1 MITFFLQM
9 RRTLRVLWS
18 IFKDDETRG
27 IAGVTAVLVLSGTLF
42 YANVEHFTY
51 LDALYFSF
59 TTLTTIGYGDIFTM
73 MYSVVGLGVM
83 GSFLAVV
90 VKKLGQLDKKK

>member
-27 IAGVTAVLVLSGTLF
+27 IAGVTAVLLLSGTLF

-59 TTLTTIGYGDIFTM
+59 TTTGIFIP
-73 MYSVVGLGVM
+73 LQQLER
-83 GSFLAVV
+83 FLP
-90 VKKLGQLDKKK
+90 

>member
-27 IAGVTAVLVLSGTLF
+27 IAGVTAVLLLSG
-42 YANVEHFTY
+42 Y
-51 LDALYFSF
+51 YFF
-59 TTLTTIGYGDIFTM
+59 M
-73 MYSVVGLGVM
+73 QM
-83 GSFLAVV
+83 
-90 VKKLGQLDKKK
+90 

>member
-27 IAGVTAVLVLSGTLF
+27 IAGITAVLLLSGTLF

-59 TTLTTIGYGDIFTM
+59 TTLTTIGYGKIFTM
-73 MYSVVGLGVM
+73 MYSVVGLGVI

>member
-27 IAGVTAVLVLSGTLF
+27 IAVF
-42 YANVEHFTY
+42 YCSVGHF
-51 LDALYFSF
+51 F
-59 TTLTTIGYGDIFTM
+59 M
-73 MYSVVGLGVM
+73 QM
-83 GSFLAVV
+83 
-90 VKKLGQLDKKK
+90 

>member
-27 IAGVTAVLVLSGTLF
+27 IAGVTAVLLLSGTLF

-51 LDALYFSF
+51 LDCPLFFIYNFNNDLA
-59 TTLTTIGYGDIFTM
+59 TGIFIP
-73 MYSVVGLGVM
+73 LQQLER
-83 GSFLAVV
+83 FLP
-90 VKKLGQLDKKK
+90 

>member
-27 IAGVTAVLVLSGTLF
+27 IAGVTALCLI
-42 YANVEHFTY
+42 
-51 LDALYFSF
+51 
-59 TTLTTIGYGDIFTM
+59 LTRQKM
-73 MYSVVGLGVM
+73 L
-83 GSFLAVV
+83 L
-90 VKKLGQLDKKK
+90 